1 MLQLINL
8 PENAPPFLPTKPTHL
23 LFIWK
28 ISLPIFCVEN
38 FLAQIFLC
46 KLFLAFIHLYK
57 HVFMCVWMVVSHMT
71 HVYCSWHFHNLTL
84 TFPKKRKKQKKR
96 KYLEQHLT
104 CSSFESWLVS
114 KLVFHFPFLLFRGS
128 LFSPAFPQLFLY
140 SSRDILRLF
149 SRDFFE
155 MRETAQARLLS
166 FLLAFNLMFLFSFG
180 HFC

>member
-57 HVFMCVWMVVSHMT
+57 HVRMCVDGG
-71 HVYCSWHFHNLTL
+71 L
-84 TFPKKRKKQKKR
+84 TFRKRGRNKKK
-96 KYLEQHLT
+96 E
-104 CSSFESWLVS
+104 
-114 KLVFHFPFLLFRGS
+114 
-128 LFSPAFPQLFLY
+128 
-140 SSRDILRLF
+140 I
-149 SRDFFE
+149 
-155 MRETAQARLLS
+155 
-166 FLLAFNLMFLFSFG
+166 FG
-180 HFC
+180 TTLDLQFI

>member
-1 MLQLINL
+1 M
-8 PENAPPFLPTKPTHL
+8 PPLFCPLNPHICFSYGKFPFPFFVLKTFWHKYFYVNCSWH
-23 LFIWK
+23 LFIY
-28 ISLPIFCVEN
+28 ISMCV
-38 FLAQIFLC
+38 
-46 KLFLAFIHLYK
+46 
-57 HVFMCVWMVVSHMT
+57 CVWMVVSHMT